1 MGDEY
6 NTRKGNK
13 SAHLWRVLNH
23 AVAHKGNLRNFQ
35 RTIKMNQVQTF
46 NFGNIAV
53 SFREDGYL
61 NATQIAAHFGK
72 LPKDY
77 LKAEQ
82 TQQYISALAESLS
95 ERTKILTDENQLVIV
110 KKGNSKNFTQGT
122 WLHPKL
128 AIHFAR
134 WLDPK
139 FAVWCDEQIE
149 ALLNG
154 KVSDGLPAKTTAD
167 DRTPL
172 RQAVAALVGRKGI
185 DYSTAYGM
193 IHQRFNVEAI
203 EDIPAEKLPEAVAY
217 VHALTLHTGLT
228 GEVLDREPLSAPQP
242 ALPIDGNSLA
252 DIAAMVYYGTW
263 MIELGKDISAP
274 LKQLGNRQAVTM
286 WTVWHETRSRLKRAV
301 AALEVLRGYADKD
314 TSDRI
319 AVCLEG
325 IYSKATVR

>member
-1 MGDEY
+1 M
-6 NTRKGNK
+6 NV
-13 SAHLWRVLNH
+13 SVL
-23 AVAHKGNLRNFQ
+23 
-35 RTIKMNQVQTF
+35 
-46 NFGNIAV
+46 NFGNTPV
-53 SFREDGYL
+53 SFRQDGFL
-61 NATQIAAHFGK
+61 NATSIAAHFGK

-77 LKAEQ
+77 LKTEQ

-134 WLDPK
+134 WLNPK

-149 ALLNG
+149 ILLNG
-154 KVSDGLPAKTTAD
+154 KISDGIKTVTPKPTRALPD
-167 DRTPL
+167 
-172 RQAVAALVGRKGI
+172 
-185 DYSTAYGM
+185 
-193 IHQRFNVEAI
+193 
-203 EDIPAEKLPEAVAY
+203 
-217 VHALTLHTGLT
+217 GLT
-228 GEVLDREPLSAPQP
+228 GEQIEAVKKLHNALTKSAPKEAQARIAITLWSAVKSKFGCSYKEVPAEQFPEVLSVMSRVAVENGVLYGEVLDAPPKAEPK
-242 ALPIDGNSLA
+242 LPIDGNSLA

-301 AALEVLRGYADKD
+301 AALEVLREYADKD

-319 AVCLEG
+319 AGCLEG

>member
-1 MGDEY
+1 
-6 NTRKGNK
+6 
-13 SAHLWRVLNH
+13 
-23 AVAHKGNLRNFQ
+23 
-35 RTIKMNQVQTF
+35 MNQVQSF

-77 LKAEQ
+77 LKTEQ

-95 ERTKILTDENQLVIV
+95 ERTKILTDENQIVIV

-134 WLDPK
+134 WLNPK

-149 ALLNG
+149 ILLNG
-154 KVSDGLPAKTTAD
+154 NVSDGIKLTKTTAD
-167 DRTPL
+167 DRTGL

-185 DYSTAYGM
+185 DYSSAYSM
-193 IHQRFNVEAI
+193 IHQRFNVESI

-217 VHALTLHTGLT
+217 AHALTLHTGLT
-228 GEVLDREPLSAPQP
+228 GEVLDHEPLSAPQP
-242 ALPIDGNSLA
+242 ALPISGNALYDLA
-252 DIAAMVYYGTW
+252 VAVSYGAW
-263 MIELGKDISAP
+263 AIQMGKDVSEP
-274 LKQLGNRQAVTM
+274 LRQLGCKKAVTM
-286 WTVWHETRSRLKRAV
+286 WTVWSETRRRLKEA
-301 AALEVLRGYADKD
+301 ANALEALSAHADAEHAEKIRPILPEIRNL
-314 TSDRI
+314 S
-319 AVCLEG
+319 AV
-325 IYSKATVR
+325 

>member
-1 MGDEY
+1 
-6 NTRKGNK
+6 
-13 SAHLWRVLNH
+13 
-23 AVAHKGNLRNFQ
+23 
-35 RTIKMNQVQTF
+35 MNQVQTF

-77 LKAEQ
+77 LKTEQ

-185 DYSTAYGM
+185 DYSTAYSM
-193 IHQRFNVEAI
+193 VHQRFNVGAI

-217 VHALTLHTGLT
+217 VHALTLHTGLV

-319 AVCLEG
+319 AVSLEG
-325 IYSKATVR
+325 IYSKATVRLR

>member
-1 MGDEY
+1 
-6 NTRKGNK
+6 
-13 SAHLWRVLNH
+13 
-23 AVAHKGNLRNFQ
+23 
-35 RTIKMNQVQTF
+35 MNQIQSF
-46 NFGNIAV
+46 NVGYIAV
-53 SFREDGYL
+53 SYREDGYL

-77 LKAEQ
+77 LKTEQ

-154 KVSDGLPAKTTAD
+154 KVSDGPAAKTTAD
-167 DRTPL
+167 DRTSL

-193 IHQRFNVEAI
+193 IHQRFNVGAI

-228 GEVLDREPLSAPQP
+228 GEVLDALPKAEPK
-242 ALPIDGNSLA
+242 LPIDGNSLA

-301 AALEVLRGYADKD
+301 AALEVLRKYADKD

-319 AVCLEG
+319 AVSLEG

>member
-1 MGDEY
+1 M
-6 NTRKGNK
+6 T
-13 SAHLWRVLNH
+13 
-23 AVAHKGNLRNFQ
+23 
-35 RTIKMNQVQTF
+35 QVQTF

-77 LKAEQ
+77 LKTEQ

-154 KVSDGLPAKTTAD
+154 KVSDGPAAKTTAD

-193 IHQRFNVEAI
+193 VHQRFNVGAI
-203 EDIPAEKLPEAVAY
+203 EDLPAGQLPEAVAY
-217 VHALTLHTGLT
+217 VHALTLHTGLV
-228 GEVLDREPLSAPQP
+228 GEVLDAEPAPTPFDDLDVAHLLLHAQDIRLFIRRYLP
-242 ALPIDGNSLA
+242 AFENLGIDKGGALWSYVHDTAPVFNRVRAAALP
-252 DIAAMVYYGTW
+252 
-263 MIELGKDISAP
+263 
-274 LKQLGNRQAVTM
+274 
-286 WTVWHETRSRLKRAV
+286 RLKDQWLQRQIMKTAGV
-301 AALEVLRGYADKD
+301 
-314 TSDRI
+314 
-319 AVCLEG
+319 
-325 IYSKATVR
+325 